1 VIVASEDAD
10 AVGGGDGAAVAVAA
24 RTIWQRNMPSR
35 QKIRSMQF
43 VEILI
48 TLVSVLALTSQVMLE
63 IWQLHLSHKR
73 SLEFASF
80 PFLSRSLPVLI

>member
-10 AVGGGDGAAVAVAA
+10 AVGGGDGSGVGVAA

-48 TLVSVLALTSQVMLE
+48 TLVFVLALSSQVMLE
-63 IWQLHLSHKR
+63 FWQLHLSHKP
-73 SLEFASF
+73 SLEFAPF
-80 PFLSRSLPVLI
+80 PFLSRFIPVLI